1 MRCLCALE
9 GRRWSEDDVATCAV
23 CGEDAPMLVTG
34 QSSVEVIATKI
45 SEVMSTREN
54 EPWFGIYGN
63 MDDGLR
69 RNMYVLLAEYI
80 RGTGVE
86 DVSVACIVRVMLQLA
101 RTISLIGW
109 SAPDLRAFREVWEQR
124 VKTL

>member
-1 MRCLCALE
+1 M
-9 GRRWSEDDVATCAV
+9 
-23 CGEDAPMLVTG
+23 VTG
-34 QSSVEVIATKI
+34 QSSVEAIATKI

-54 EPWFGIYGN
+54 EPWFCVYGD

-69 RNMYVLLAEYI
+69 RHMYVLLAEYV
-80 RGTGVE
+80 RKTGAG

-109 SAPDLRAFREVWEQR
+109 SAPDLMEFREVWAQR
-124 VKTL
+124 VKIL